1 MLSIDAWLDE
11 KPYKELYDGVVHEK
25 VSPQLDHGRVAG
37 QLIILLAAWAG
48 ERGDVVPELR
58 VYLVEGTTLVP
69 DVSFV
74 SRERLAPLSTAQTQK
89 PPFAPDIVV
98 EIRSPDDREE
108 NIRRKTELYLAHGAR
123 IVLNVDPEK
132 REVQMKDAASEVVF
146 RPGDALQHPAF
157 SDLHIPI
164 SEIFARLD
172 RKM

>member
-25 VSPQLDHGRVAG
+25 VSPQLDHGRVAA
-37 QLIILLAAWAG
+37 QLIVLLAAWAG

-58 VYLVEGTTLVP
+58 VYLSHGTTLVP

-74 SRERLAPLSTAQTQK
+74 SRKRLAPLSKAQTQK

-98 EIRSPDDREE
+98 EVRSPDDREA

-132 REVQMKDAASEVVF
+132 REVRMSDAASESVL
-146 RPGDALQHPAF
+146 RCGDIVEHPAF
-157 SDLHIPI
+157 SDLQIPVAQM
-164 SEIFARLD
+164 FATLD